1 MCRSRDT
8 SNSLTH
14 ERWVTTEEP
23 SKDGQLRYP
32 DDIDRPLREAA
43 KKKVLKYQNAA
54 NEHSITFVLAIA
66 STCGDA
72 SGHRAAGEPNRRGC
86 KHIASHGMRR
96 DLATTDDACTLTTG
110 WRCGPPSHHSTSHW
124 QHTN

>member
-43 KKKVLKYQNAA
+43 QQKVLQYQNAYA
-54 NEHSITFVLAIA
+54 NDHSITFMPAIA
-66 STCGDA
+66 STTCRIDA
-72 SGHRAAGEPNRRGC
+72 ELLR
-86 KHIASHGMRR
+86 
-96 DLATTDDACTLTTG
+96 LLL
-110 WRCGPPSHHSTSHW
+110 
-124 QHTN
+124 